1 MFWPVQPE
9 RHLRCRL
16 TPQASPV
23 MFEPNQPEPMTPSD
37 DLPRMALSAEEVAEA
52 LGISRAHV
60 FRLASS
66 GRLPR
71 ALRFGRAV
79 RWDRST
85 LVAWLAAGAPPRERW
100 EAMQA
105 ESRGQRVGRGTR

>member
-1 MFWPVQPE
+1 VLDRHDSTTSSFSE
-9 RHLRCRL
+9 RI
-16 TPQASPV
+16 
-23 MFEPNQPEPMTPSD
+23 
-37 DLPRMALSAEEVAEA
+37 ALSAEEVALL

-71 ALRFGRAV
+71 SVRLGRAV
-79 RWDRST
+79 RWDRTT
-85 LVAWLAAGAPPRERW
+85 LEAWLTAGAPPRDRW

-105 ESRGQRVGRGTR
+105 DTRPSNGARRR